1 MEGNHKE
8 ENEGQNTPIWAE
20 TILEEIPDEVIERY
34 DIRTN
39 KYGRMRIVQN
49 ETVIFLGD
57 DKETSVTKN
66 DTVVEIYYGDIKV
79 SLWRNV
85 DEIIVSL

>member
-1 MEGNHKE
+1 MEGNHQE
-8 ENEGQNTPIWAE
+8 ENEGQVPPKWAE

-34 DIRTN
+34 DISTN
-39 KYGRMRIVQN
+39 KYGRMRIGQN

-66 DTVVEIYYGDIKV
+66 DTVVNIYYGDIKV
-79 SLWRNV
+79 SLWRDV
-85 DEIIVSL
+85 DEVIVSL